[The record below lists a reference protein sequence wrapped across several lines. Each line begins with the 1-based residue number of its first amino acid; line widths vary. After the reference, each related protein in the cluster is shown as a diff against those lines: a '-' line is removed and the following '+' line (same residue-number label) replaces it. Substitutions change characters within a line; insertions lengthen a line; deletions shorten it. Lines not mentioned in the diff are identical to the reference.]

1 MKKSSQIKE
10 KKTVALN
17 SVFAAIF
24 LTLSKIIVGL
34 LTGSIGILSEA
45 LHSGLDLV
53 AAAITYFSVKI
64 SDKPADTR
72 HNFGHGKIENLS
84 ALIETLLL
92 LVTCI
97 WIIYEASQRLVSG
110 KVEIEVTIW
119 SYIVVISSIF
129 IDLWRS
135 KALMKAAKKYDSQA
149 LEADAL
155 HFSTDI
161 WSSAVVL
168 IGLICSNFGF
178 FHADAFAALVVAM
191 IVISVSYRL
200 GKRSIQVLL
209 DAKPDDKYTTV
220 LEILAKSTE
229 IEGFSSLRMRAAGPY
244 TFVEVDILLNAQLT
258 LEEAHKISHDIES
271 EISSIISHANVH
283 VHIEPNV
290 KH

>member
-1 MKKSSQIKE
+1 MNTHHHIKE
-10 KKTVALN
+10 KKTVARN

-24 LTLSKIIVGL
+24 LTLSKTIVGI

-64 SDKPADTR
+64 SDKPADTQ

-84 ALIETLLL
+84 ALIETILLF
-92 LVTCI
+92 VTCI
-97 WIIYEASQRLVSG
+97 WIIYEASSRLITG
-110 KVEIEVTIW
+110 KVEIELSIW
-119 SYIVVISSIF
+119 AYLVVISSII

-135 KALMKAAKKYDSQA
+135 KVLAKAAKKFDSQA

-168 IGLICSNFGF
+168 IGLVCSNFGF
-178 FHADAFAALVVAM
+178 FHADAFAALIVAI
-191 IVISVSYRL
+191 IVINVSYRL

-220 LEILAKSTE
+220 LEILGNANE
-229 IEGFSSLRMRAAGPY
+229 IEGYKNLRMRSSGAY
-244 TFVEVDILLNAQLT
+244 TFVDADILLNHNLT
-258 LEEAHKISHDIES
+258 LLEAHQISHCIEAK
-271 EISSIISHANVH
+271 IIQSIPNANVH
-283 VHIEPNV
+283 IHIEPTN
-290 KH
+290 